1 MIPRTFS
8 RVINRSAAL
17 QLPRVG
23 SPGFSVSASSLHLS
37 ALVVALLVLTF
48 DAGAAGITGTAL
60 KDAYD
65 ALNAMVNGYGK
76 QLLTVIGF
84 AVAAIGF
91 IASNATSVIM
101 KFVGYA
107 IFLGVGLAGA
117 TSLVGAVV

>member
-1 MIPRTFS
+1 MNTSAASLSQSSTFS
-8 RVINRSAAL
+8 RLPSSRRVTAAL
-17 QLPRVG
+17 ML
-23 SPGFSVSASSLHLS
+23 
-37 ALVVALLVLTF
+37 ALALMFLAFTAIAANNGGVALQ
-48 DAGAAGITGTAL
+48 AAYNT
-60 KDAYD
+60 
-65 ALNAMVNGYGK
+65 LNDMVNGFGK

-117 TSLVGAVV
+117 VALVGAVI